1 MKKNV
6 LLVVLFVV
14 AISGAFFLGI
24 SRQTGVSTEKY
35 QKVVE
40 QNKLLKEQLN
50 QINTIL
56 LEKDKEYIDLTKQLL
71 TLDKELAKQQLAKEQ
86 IVEELSELAKENPTA
101 SNNSVDL
108 VLVDDIQEENLLDGD
123 ITHIELQDEIAEL
136 PVSSNENKLTYVD
149 DSEQLFLNPKR
160 KMPPSVFRTASDVTI
175 VDDQYRIQEVW
186 KQGTSFTAREKYGEY
201 YKISGY
207 FVDKKWTGAKR
218 LLLIPIENSIRR

>member
-1 MKKNV
+1 MKKNI

-123 ITHIELQDEIAEL
+123 ITHIDK
-136 PVSSNENKLTYVD
+136 PDT
-149 DSEQLFLNPKR
+149 
-160 KMPPSVFRTASDVTI
+160 RTQNGS
-175 VDDQYRIQEVW
+175 
-186 KQGTSFTAREKYGEY
+186 
-201 YKISGY
+201 
-207 FVDKKWTGAKR
+207 
-218 LLLIPIENSIRR
+218 